1 MNLERYKAE
10 MSRGVPDRRFVEETL
25 SSLKGRHKTAP
36 HRNAVLKAAGGIGL
50 SAAVLV
56 GAFFTAGAVRS
67 LFADIEPVETENDII
82 EETPIVNETEVIDKI
97 IATDNELSLT
107 PLSNPK
113 YTVKVNTDNGR
124 VSMNEDTTVT
134 EMLACGVPVI
144 TENGTLGM
152 EYFCKALKDY
162 KDGKAFEFVVGD
174 AAVENQNGYFYYNVK
189 SNGCSKYW
197 EYVHRNYLSVNKYS
211 NDYEFAAIS
220 ALGNETVSGIIL
232 HNNYYSRLTQPIGI
246 VTMHDLLRVT
256 GYDKEERKAMFYK
269 NMTQVYDNYSPVL
282 SIIYN
287 GECLGKF
294 RMNNFI
300 ENIENGAQYAAVQYT
315 DITTTTEYDERFY
328 SIEYCDGVYS
338 IFTMTDGLGGVLK
351 TEYFDGYKV
360 EDNKVIFDNG
370 EISYSFD
377 LSLTPDEDEA
387 FYGEKL
393 SVRDDMTEGWF
404 WSHSAS
410 HENPLTLDCDRA
422 WIVDVFRNNITDWL
436 EINEEYSSEGIYAVR
451 LLSYK
456 DEGDYRDGILAV
468 KDGLFAKN
476 NAGIEYSLA
485 HLWVVTDDGS
495 WRAVLM
501 PDGNYYALFNDED
514 IQNIRYSSISLM
526 RKGLKYSIGMSY
538 DIRNDPDRMGNY
550 VFLPNGFYGDAEYGT
565 LISR

>member
-10 MSRGVPDRRFVEETL
+10 MSRGVPDRRFVEDTL
-25 SSLKGRHKTAP
+25 SSLKEKSKVTKRKNVA
-36 HRNAVLKAAGGIGL
+36 LKAVGSVGL

-56 GAFFTAGAVRS
+56 GAFFGAGAIRN
-67 LFADIEPVETENDII
+67 LFTDIDPVDTEIEDTSPVI
-82 EETPIVNETEVIDKI
+82 EEATAIDQI

-113 YTVKVNTDNGR
+113 YTVKVNTDDGR
-124 VSMNEDTTVT
+124 VSMNEDTTVA

-144 TENGTLGM
+144 TKNGTLGM
-152 EYFCKALKDY
+152 EYFCKALKDC

-174 AAVENQNGYFYYNVK
+174 TMVENQNVYRYCDVN
-189 SNGCSKYW
+189 SNGYTKYL
-197 EYVHRNYLSVNKYS
+197 EYIHKNYLSVNNYS
-211 NDYEFAAIS
+211 NEYEFAAIS

-232 HNNYYSRLTQPIGI
+232 HKNYYSRLTQHLGI

-256 GYDKEERKAMFYK
+256 GYDKEKRKAMFYK
-269 NMTQVYDNYSPVL
+269 NMTQVDDNYSPVL
-282 SIIYN
+282 SLIYN
-287 GECLGKF
+287 GECLGSF
-294 RMNNFI
+294 RMNKFI
-300 ENIENGAQYAAVQYT
+300 ENIESGAEYCAVQYT

-338 IFTMTDGLGGVLK
+338 IFTMTDGLNGVLK
-351 TEYFDGYKV
+351 TEYFDGYTV

-370 EISYSFD
+370 AERYSFD

-404 WSHSAS
+404 WSRSAS
-410 HENPLTLDCDRA
+410 HEKPLTLDCDRA
-422 WIVDVFRNNITDWL
+422 WLIDVFRNNITDWL
-436 EINEEYSSEGIYAVR
+436 EINEEYSSEGVYAVR

-468 KDGLFAKN
+468 KDGLFAKSN
-476 NAGIEYSLA
+476 SGIEYTLA

-501 PDGNYYALFNDED
+501 PDGNYYAIFDDED
-514 IQNIRYSSISLM
+514 MQNIRNCDISVM
-526 RKGLKYSIGMSY
+526 RKGLKYSVGMCY
-538 DIRNDPDRMGNY
+538 DIFSDPERTENTL
-550 VFLPNGFYGDAEYGT
+550 VLPNGFYGDAEYGT
-565 LISR
+565 IIT